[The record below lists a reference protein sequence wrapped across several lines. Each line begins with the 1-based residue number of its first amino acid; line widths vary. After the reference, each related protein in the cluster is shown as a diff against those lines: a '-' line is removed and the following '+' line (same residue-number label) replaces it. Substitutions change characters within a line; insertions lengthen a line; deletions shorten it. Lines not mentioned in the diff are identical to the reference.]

1 MRLAEAWRDL
11 ECLQQFTPRGLL
23 VSERDA
29 GASEREA
36 NARGVHGIEGEQRSM
51 SPPRLVVMFDGK
63 IVAEL
68 DPKTASPT
76 EIGLHMTG
84 SGSTDDTEAS

>member
-1 MRLAEAWRDL
+1 
-11 ECLQQFTPRGLL
+11 
-23 VSERDA
+23 
-29 GASEREA
+29 
-36 NARGVHGIEGEQRSM
+36 M